1 MSTKPSRIITATLDS
16 KTAGKFRKEFESEA
30 VVSDPDYLWGQTTF
44 RGTRVLAS
52 TLFEYLAEGQTI
64 DDFLAD
70 FPTDRERVVHLLTE
84 IREMLT
90 P

>member
-1 MSTKPSRIITATLDS
+1 MAANLKVKNSSQP
-16 KTAGKFRKEFESEA
+16 A
-30 VVSDPDYLWGQTTF
+30 VVAELRTNAVVNDPDYLWGQTTF

-52 TLFEYLAEGQTI
+52 TLFEYLADGKTI

-70 FPTDRERVVHLLTE
+70 FPTERKLVVELLLDLQ
-84 IREMLT
+84 EMLT

>member
-1 MSTKPSRIITATLDS
+1 MSTKPSALKSPTFNSQIAD
-16 KTAGKFRKEFESEA
+16 KFKREFESEA
-30 VVSDPDYLWGQTTF
+30 VVNHPDYLWGQTTF
-44 RGTRVLAS
+44 LGTRVLAS

-70 FPTDRERVVHLLTE
+70 FPTEREKVVQLLLE

>member
-1 MSTKPSRIITATLDS
+1 MNSTSPIQVSPTPGSRSAVNF
-16 KTAGKFRKEFESEA
+16 KKMFESES
-30 VVSDPDYLWGQTTF
+30 VVNDPDYVWGQTTF
-44 RGTRVLAS
+44 RGTRILAS
-52 TLFEYLAEGQTI
+52 TVFEYLADGKTI

-70 FPTDRERVVHLLTE
+70 FPADREKVVQLLTE

>member
-1 MSTKPSRIITATLDS
+1 MITKPSRLATATLDS
-16 KTAGKFRKEFESEA
+16 KPASKFKREFESEA
-30 VVSDPDYLWGQTTF
+30 VINHPDYLWGQTTF

-52 TLFEYLAEGQTI
+52 TLFEYLAEGQTM

-70 FPTDRERVVHLLTE
+70 FPTDREQVVRLLKE
-84 IREMLT
+84 IKEMLT